1 MKIFLS
7 YPIQSHLEAERLAAE
22 LQQAGIDVWLYTQ
35 KVPASSNF
43 EESQVLIQQGI
54 ENADVLLVLVSSFT
68 RKSPGVQREIIY
80 AQHRN
85 LPILPVVIEPLDPV
99 KLLPLNLLDTEYID
113 LFGKNTVELVRYL
126 RERFPKTEKAPVSEE
141 ELTQDRERILTDEKV
156 SRVFIAYSRHQ
167 RPIAKELTELLIR
180 NGHAV
185 FWDAKI
191 KAGATWRQTIQKALD
206 DATHVVVI
214 WTPEAAHSDEV
225 EREVSYALAER
236 KVIVPLLSKEIPK
249 LPYHLH
255 GLHYLILPDDLKSI
269 ESELVQAIALHAQ
282 DDDLWE

>member
-7 YPIQSHLEAERLAAE
+7 YPIQSQQQAKKLAAE
-22 LQQAGIDVWLYTQ
+22 LEQAGFEVWAYFHS
-35 KVPASSNF
+35 VPASHDF
-43 EESQVLIQQGI
+43 TDSQVLIQKGI
-54 ENADVLLVLVSSFT
+54 ESADVMLVLVSSFT

-85 LPILPVVIEPLDPV
+85 ISILPLVIEPLEPV
-99 KLLPLNLLDTEYID
+99 KLMPLNLLDTEYFD
-113 LFGKNTVELVRYL
+113 LFGKNTAELVRYL
-126 RERFPKTEKAPVSEE
+126 RERFTKTEKTPASEE
-141 ELTQDRERILTDEKV
+141 ELTQDRERILTDERV

-167 RPIAKELTELLIR
+167 RPVAKDLTELLIR
-180 NGHAV
+180 NGQAV

-269 ESELVQAIALHAQ
+269 ESDLVQAIEQHTQ